1 MADTP
6 DLDAAGTPWT
16 AYPYVVV
23 DVEGN
28 GQRPP
33 DLVEVA
39 VVPVVGGT
47 VGAATAW
54 LIRPPRPITWQAR
67 RVHGL
72 TDADLADAPTIE
84 DLRDEIAGRLG
95 SAIVVGHNVG
105 VDLAVL
111 GRCLPGWHPGPVIDT
126 LRLARRLLPD
136 LPSHRLGALVDHF
149 GLATS
154 LPAGGPHRAAYDALA
169 AAHLFTRLAEHDA
182 TRPRSLAEL
191 LDRAMPGKG
200 ATRTRAQHQADSQL
214 F

>member
-1 MADTP
+1 MADNP
-6 DLDAAGTPWT
+6 DPDSVATPWT
-16 AYPYVVV
+16 AHPYVVV

-28 GQRPP
+28 GQRQP

-54 LIRPPRPITWQAR
+54 LVRPPRPVTWQAR

-72 TDADLADAPTIE
+72 SDTDLADAPPIE
-84 DLRDEIAGRLG
+84 DLRDDIASHLD

-111 GRCLPGWHPGPVIDT
+111 GRCLHGWHPGPVIDT
-126 LRLARRLLPD
+126 LRLARRFLPD

-169 AAHLFTRLAEHDA
+169 AAHLLTRLAEDAA
-182 TRPRSLAEL
+182 TRPRTLPEL
-191 LDRAMPGKG
+191 LDQAMPGKG
-200 ATRTRAQHQADSQL
+200 ATRTCAQHQADSQL